1 MQCQTFFQKE
11 IDMKKSIF
19 LTVWLLSIFLFST
32 SIAAADCFKLLK
44 IEEPAKGKN
53 QLNFYVE
60 HVKAIVE
67 GFNLE
72 GVSADIEFT
81 DLEGTGLATLGKVK
95 DSKIEWSGKV
105 VKGIFLEVKF
115 DKSTYPLV
123 LEKVKEKAL
132 KPGFRV
138 QLGTGDGCEITFAEL
153 PDLAVSMKYPINTS
167 PGQALAKEFSVT
179 VENKGAVE
187 ARDFNVQ
194 VVISSDMQIPFQ
206 PAVYSEN
213 FQEDALLEGGQ
224 CTVAS
229 IKPGESLTV
238 SFPGSLKIPAD
249 TTPDKYYLGTLI
261 DPEKKIAE
269 LDEEN
274 NTENGF
280 IMILIPAPR
289 RIWFEIP
296 GVRLVYQPAGFSLKI
311 MAQDVEL
318 SDGKDWRK
326 CQVRPYIHQIKHH
339 TWEDFFWEVDALDRS
354 VWQVKGIN
362 FCQKGGTAKE
372 VKMPVEVTGGS
383 STTPPVRFALTL
395 TGTRLEYEPEGGK
408 FRIIAFDNQMV
419 YAPSW
424 RIFRLKSHLYQ
435 LKSLNWSDFY
445 WEVDTF
451 KNEVRQVSGGNFGQ
465 TGVGGSVKVL
475 DIKLNVEQ

>member
-32 SIAAADCFKLLK
+32 SIAAADCFELLK

-81 DLEGTGLATLGKVK
+81 DLEGTVLATLGKVK

-115 DKSTYPLV
+115 DKSTYTQV

-138 QLGTGDGCEITFAEL
+138 QLSNGDGCEVTFAEL
-153 PDLAVSMKYPINTS
+153 PDLTARIKYPINTS
-167 PGQALAKEFSVT
+167 PGESLAKEFSLT
-179 VENKGAVE
+179 VENKGAAE
-187 ARDFNVQ
+187 AKDFNVQ
-194 VVISSDMQIPFQ
+194 LVISRDIEIPFQ
-206 PAVYSEN
+206 PAAYSEN

-224 CTVAS
+224 STVAS

-238 SFPGSLKIPAD
+238 SLPGPLKIPAD
-249 TTPDKYYLGTLI
+249 TPPEKYYLGAMV

-274 NTENGF
+274 NVEEGF
-280 IMILIPAPR
+280 IMILVPAPKL
-289 RIWFEIP
+289 ISFEIP
-296 GVRLVYQPAGFSLKI
+296 DVQLVYQPMGFSLKI
-311 MAQDVEL
+311 VAHGTEL

-326 CQVRPYIHQIKHH
+326 CSVRPYIHQIKHH
-339 TWEDFFWEVDALDRS
+339 TWEDFFWEVDTLDRS
-354 VWQVKGIN
+354 VWQVKGVN

-383 STTPPVRFALTL
+383 KTTPPMRFTLTL
-395 TGTRLEYEPEGGK
+395 TNTRFEYEPEGGK

-419 YAPSW
+419 YAPLW

-435 LKSLNWSDFY
+435 IKNITWPDFY

-451 KNEVRQVSGGNFGQ
+451 KKEVRQVTGGNFGQ
-465 TGVGGSVKVL
+465 TEVGGSVKVL
-475 DIKLNVEQ
+475 DVKLNVEE

>member
-1 MQCQTFFQKE
+1 
-11 IDMKKSIF
+11 MKKSIF
-19 LTVWLLSIFLFST
+19 LTVWLLSIFLVSAP
-32 SIAAADCFKLLK
+32 IAAADCFKLLK

-81 DLEGTGLATLGKVK
+81 DLEGTVLAILGKVK

-138 QLGTGDGCEITFAEL
+138 QVGSEDGCEITFAEL
-153 PDLAVSMKYPINTS
+153 PDLAVSMKYPINAS
-167 PGQALAKEFSVT
+167 PGQALAKEFSLT

-238 SFPGSLKIPAD
+238 SLPGPLKIPAD
-249 TTPDKYYLGTLI
+249 TTPDKYYLGALV

-280 IMILIPAPR
+280 IMILVPAPR
-289 RIWFEIP
+289 RISFEIP
-296 GVRLVYQPAGFSLKI
+296 GARLVYQPTGFSLKI

-339 TWEDFFWEVDALDRS
+339 TWEDFFWEVDTIDRS
-354 VWQVKGIN
+354 VWLVKGVN

-372 VKMPVEVTGGS
+372 VKIPVEVTGGS
-383 STTPPVRFALTL
+383 STTPPARFTLTL

-419 YAPSW
+419 YAPLW

-435 LKSLNWSDFY
+435 LKNLSWSDFY

-475 DIKLNVEQ
+475 DIKLNLEQ